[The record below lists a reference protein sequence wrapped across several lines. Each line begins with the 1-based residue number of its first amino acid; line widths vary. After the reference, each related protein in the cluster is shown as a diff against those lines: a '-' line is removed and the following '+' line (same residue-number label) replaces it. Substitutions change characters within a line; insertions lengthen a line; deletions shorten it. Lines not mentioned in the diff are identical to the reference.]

1 MGSFNFSPYPGMGG
15 GGAGFLTGGVPGLV
29 FAGVNALFN
38 WLFGGDGG
46 VVPWESMSQHIN
58 DPSSAIP
65 DATGQ
70 VMPKWVVDVT
80 GRAPGAPFNFP
91 DQWFPVLLDSGNVW
105 YFNPAKNEYSSTPP
119 GGSEQQPP
127 QQQQQPPDQQQE
139 PPNQQQQQQPP
150 NQQQQEPPGQ
160 QGPPGQQE
168 NVPPEQQGPVGY
180 DYDGRPI
187 YKVDSSIPGGGSPPE
202 PGYIRVGDH
211 WVFGGLGSNM
221 PFIGPDG
228 IPVFS
233 TTVWGQPPQD
243 ETIPGTQIGPDPL
256 PKFYGYGW
264 EWNPPYMPSDIPTE
278 RSPLIDLSS
287 GGPPD
292 LSQQFWQPP
301 LDTVGGGGNG
311 GGDNNKGGGGDDKK
325 EPPKTKTGT
334 VPNIPLGGGAPV
346 AVPPVST
353 IGGKPPYQTQFPLKP
368 YEPLVSPSL
377 SRYIELMQQGGLR

>member
-15 GGAGFLTGGVPGLV
+15 GGAGFLTGGIPGLA

-80 GRAPGAPFNFP
+80 GRAPGAPFDFP

-105 YFNPAKNEYSSTPP
+105 YFNPSKNEYSTTPP

-127 QQQQQPPDQQQE
+127 SQQQQQPPG
-139 PPNQQQQQQPP
+139 QQQQQPP
-150 NQQQQEPPGQ
+150 GQQQQE
-160 QGPPGQQE
+160 PPGQQE
-168 NVPPEQQGPVGY
+168 NVPPEQQGPVDY

-202 PGYIRVGDH
+202 PGYIKVGDY
-211 WVFGGLGSNM
+211 WVFGGLNSTT
-221 PFIGPDG
+221 PIIGLDG
-228 IPVFS
+228 IPHFS
-233 TTVWGQPPQD
+233 TIVWGQPPSEPPSD
-243 ETIPGTQIGPDPL
+243 VIPGKQVGPDPL
-256 PKFYGYGW
+256 PRFYGYGW
-264 EWNPPYMPSDIPTE
+264 EWNPPYMPSEIPT
-278 RSPLIDLSS
+278 RPPLSDILN
-287 GGPPD
+287 GPPPGAPD
-292 LSQQFWQPP
+292 LSQQFTWQPP
-301 LDTVGGGGNG
+301 PGNNGG
-311 GGDNNKGGGGDDKK
+311 GGDNKGGGDDKK
-325 EPPKTKTGT
+325 EPPKSKTGT
-334 VPNIPLGGGAPV
+334 TPNIPLGGGAPV
-346 AVPPVST
+346 AVPPVSV
-353 IGGKPPYQTQFPLKP
+353 IGGKPPYQTQFALKP

-377 SRYIELMQQGGLR
+377 ARYIELMQQGGLK